1 VELGRILPDLRNLQT
16 LILRNCNIGSTY
28 ASHIFTGLILNNSI
42 ETLDLSNNSVG
53 DIASGS
59 LANLIRSKQ
68 GYIKLNI
75 YLRSNQISNAGYE
88 KIK

>member
-1 VELGRILPDLRNLQT
+1 VELGRILPELRNLHT

-28 ASHIFTGLILNNSI
+28 ASHIFTGLILNTSL

-59 LANLIRSKQ
+59 LANLIRTKQ
-68 GYIKLNI
+68 DYVKLNI
-75 YLRSNQISNAGYE
+75 HLRSNQISNAGYE

>member
-1 VELGRILPDLRNLQT
+1 MELGRILPDLRNLKT
-16 LILRNCNIGSTY
+16 IILRNCNIGSTY

-59 LANLIRSKQ
+59 LSNLIRKKLD
-68 GYIKLNI
+68 YVRLNI
-75 YLRSNQISNAGYE
+75 YLRSN
-88 KIK
+88 